1 MSEIVTELKALSVG
15 TESIINYLSL
25 GSKYIM
31 MKGFMEEYE
40 FIKGKMDTKTSTLVN
55 NEILV
60 DIYSNQD
67 DLVLVDIRAVN
78 FTTTQVLI
86 IRIEQ

>member
-1 MSEIVTELKALSVG
+1 
-15 TESIINYLSL
+15 
-25 GSKYIM
+25 
-31 MKGFMEEYE
+31 MEEYD
-40 FIKGKMDTKTSTLVN
+40 FMKGKMDTKTSTLVN

-86 IRIEQ
+86 IRIDQ